1 VSEIQREV
9 FMPTPQINT
18 LASFYQFIGQQ
29 LASERAAQMSP
40 ELAVAIWRE
49 REETRTAIRE
59 GLADVEAGRTFP
71 ADDVMR
77 ELRTELH
84 DA

>member
-1 VSEIQREV
+1 
-9 FMPTPQINT
+9 MPTPQINT
-18 LASFYQFIGQQ
+18 LASFHQFIGQQ
-29 LASERAAQMSP
+29 LASENAAQMSP

-49 REETRTAIRE
+49 RVETLTAIRE

-71 ADDVMR
+71 ADDVIR
-77 ELRTELH
+77 ELHTELH